1 MTFGFDEGPL
11 RGQSPEL
18 IAMYRRIM
26 IVYYSLMPFV
36 ILAIGLSSF
45 HVYLHFVRFQRTFKH
60 PTRATRID
68 LACIGYSLS
77 LVALSSISFYPWL
90 DRYTAF
96 LPPSPTTINIPVKV
110 LSDLWYIVY
119 DIAIIALIQ
128 LALVRYAFVQ
138 TMSSAIGK
146 PSSSCSGGARP
157 AAEPPAIPNAPWAIA
172 VASSATPLPCA
183 AIGSSAAAPLGS
195 PVPTLMEGGAQEGYT
210 VVGALG
216 GPVDGG
222 PVENG
227 PVDGTTNG
235 QVEGVLPDDHH
246 DMSSAGLNQH
256 RRPGV
261 GDRGWTPQGW
271 PYWMRHVAPVLA
283 SICLQ
288 GPLIRAARWFMAH
301 AMPGRLSNTGIG
313 GGWLA
318 RRGAL
323 APYMPTYTTVI
334 TVASFMPL
342 SCFLCTE
349 SYAIHLLSHGRM
361 APTGIRTYL
370 NNALQIGF
378 SGGFIIAELA
388 MVHHFNRT
396 ALAAAGEVVTLRDRG
411 LQLARNA
418 RKHHSQGRRWML
430 TGEARRGSHV
440 DSPHATLTRA
450 MRGLSMASTMG
461 DTTATE
467 SRRPSSAF
475 VKLTARMRRSISSS
489 VHADGRR
496 PSLLPT
502 EAFGAGPSTA
512 LGPMALATMALSPV
526 PAPTPMTAAAT
537 WNGMVRAHPTRRN
550 TLIANALPDTG
561 PHFSHSLAALVRVTA
576 PAFVPAPAPVSGA
589 ALGVAPALT
598 LAPRTA
604 SRASMESQTTQSS
617 ALQRSNERSAA
628 SDGPAGGFESTEA
641 AGHGASPCPPLHSA
655 SSAEVRSNGSKLW
668 ADARGSGGAVG
679 FPGSHGFIR
688 GIEEE
693 DGVSEECVILSV
705 AASPPRQ
712 DPGIMTL
719 DSGAP
724 TPRHVSFNPTATA
737 APTLL
742 PTPGNA
748 STPTAAGV
756 VPPSSS
762 TRWTPGGPLAGNV
775 GSGSSGGTTSG
786 AAVTGSGN
794 GHGSGSG
801 RVPCPSHRPL
811 HAAPGSPPLPLPPPA
826 SSPSL
831 PPPPLPLVHAA
842 AATSLARAPTTT
854 IAMRPVVIP
863 DLALCTP
870 ALVPAPQ
877 HVPRATAEV
886 MDGDGG
892 LGVGPDVD
900 LAPAAAVG
908 GGRAV
913 DGPYTLGGRNAEQ
926 MYQRLLRVLIRA
938 ERRLFTFDVCGG
950 ALLMLTHF
958 YPWHGLGI
966 PWVVQHAGSVCFLL
980 LLLTHVWLV
989 QRTFSLFAQHASVAV
1004 VEVMVVDLALST
1016 AHERS
1021 MMEGGSTAASR
1032 SACARAP
1039 PQAGRAA
1046 TAAGGRHATATQ
1058 RLAYAST
1065 AAAWPS
1071 RTTWR
1076 QNVEVLGES
1085 RPGTWV

>member
-693 DGVSEECVILSV
+693 DGVSEEL
-705 AASPPRQ
+705 AA
-712 DPGIMTL
+712 
-719 DSGAP
+719 
-724 TPRHVSFNPTATA
+724 ATA
-737 APTLL
+737 A
-742 PTPGNA
+742 
-748 STPTAAGV
+748 AAGV
-756 VPPSSS
+756 V
-762 TRWTPGGPLAGNV
+762 A
-775 GSGSSGGTTSG
+775 
-786 AAVTGSGN
+786 
-794 GHGSGSG
+794 
-801 RVPCPSHRPL
+801 
-811 HAAPGSPPLPLPPPA
+811 
-826 SSPSL
+826 
-831 PPPPLPLVHAA
+831 
-842 AATSLARAPTTT
+842 
-854 IAMRPVVIP
+854 I
-863 DLALCTP
+863 
-870 ALVPAPQ
+870 
-877 HVPRATAEV
+877 TA
-886 MDGDGG
+886 
-892 LGVGPDVD
+892 
-900 LAPAAAVG
+900 
-908 GGRAV
+908 
-913 DGPYTLGGRNAEQ
+913 
-926 MYQRLLRVLIRA
+926 
-938 ERRLFTFDVCGG
+938 
-950 ALLMLTHF
+950 
-958 YPWHGLGI
+958 
-966 PWVVQHAGSVCFLL
+966 
-980 LLLTHVWLV
+980 
-989 QRTFSLFAQHASVAV
+989 
-1004 VEVMVVDLALST
+1004 
-1016 AHERS
+1016 
-1021 MMEGGSTAASR
+1021 
-1032 SACARAP
+1032 
-1039 PQAGRAA
+1039 AA
-1046 TAAGGRHATATQ
+1046 TAAARSCSSGDESGASAHDDDRDATRRDPRLGALHAGARARAAARAARDRGGDGRRRRPRGRARRGSGAGGGRRRREGRRRAVYPGRSQRRADVPAAPAGAHPSGAAALYVRRVRRRSAHADALLPVARPGHPVGGAARRQ
-1058 RLAYAST
+1058 RLLPP
-1065 AAAWPS
+1065 AAAHARLAGAADVQPLCAARLRRGGRGHGRRS
-1071 RTTWR
+1071 RAQHGARAIDDGGR
-1076 QNVEVLGES
+1076 QHGRQPVRLRSGAAAG
-1085 RPGTWV
+1085 RPRRDGGGRPPCHGDPAPRVCIDRGGVA